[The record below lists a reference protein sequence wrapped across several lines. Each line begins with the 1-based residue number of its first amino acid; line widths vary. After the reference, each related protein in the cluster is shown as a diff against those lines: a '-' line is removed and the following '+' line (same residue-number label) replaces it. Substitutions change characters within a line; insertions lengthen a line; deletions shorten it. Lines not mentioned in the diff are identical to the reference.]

1 MGLRPSLHL
10 RAQAL
15 LIPDGVAD
23 AGDKLEALNDS
34 LSPDFL
40 ILHLGLSLFLFLLN
54 LI

>member
-15 LIPDGVAD
+15 LIPGGVAD

-40 ILHLGLSLFLFLLN
+40 FYI
-54 LI
+54 